1 MKAAVYR
8 RFGGPEVVAPEE
20 LATPKPTG
28 DQVLVRVLAASV
40 SASDAAARSGSPWF
54 ARLAFGPFRPR
65 VRVLGSDF
73 AGTVE
78 AAGPDAR
85 RFAVGDLV
93 FGATNAAMGAHAE
106 YIVVSEAAPIERVP
120 EGIDPARAAAL
131 VDATAMSFLRET
143 ADLQPGQ
150 RLLVNGA
157 SGAVGSAAVQLA
169 KHMGARVTGT
179 SSARNV
185 DFVRSLGAD
194 AALDHADFDVVVA
207 AGPYDVVFD
216 AYGKLG
222 YRRARRALA
231 DDGLYMTTVPS
242 FAILVQSLWKRLFGR
257 RRATVAFTGLRPVD
271 RVAADLRE
279 TAALAARSELDALV
293 DATYPLERV
302 ADAYRHVERGKR
314 GHVVL
319 TLATPVCGRH
329 STTRV
334 RRMSVVAD
342 TEPGDVVP
350 AG

>member
-1 MKAAVYR
+1 MRAAVYR
-8 RFGGPEVVAPEE
+8 RFGGPEVVVPEE
-20 LATPKPTG
+20 VPRPVPAG

-40 SASDAAARSGSPWF
+40 STSDAAARAGSPWF
-54 ARLAFGPFRPR
+54 ARLGFGPFGPR
-65 VRVLGSDF
+65 VSVLGGDF
-73 AGTVE
+73 AGRVE
-78 AAGPDAR
+78 EAGPDAR

-93 FGATNAAMGAHAE
+93 FGATNAAMRAHAE
-106 YIVVSEAAPIERVP
+106 YIVVSEAAPIEPIP
-120 EGIDPARAAAL
+120 EAIEPARAAAL

-169 KHMGARVTGT
+169 KHMGAHVAGT

-194 AALDHADFDVVVA
+194 IALDHTDINAVA
-207 AGPYDVVFD
+207 VAGPYDVVFD

-222 YRRARRALA
+222 YRRARRMLA
-231 DDGLYMTTVPS
+231 GDGLYMTTVPS
-242 FAILVQSLWKRLFGR
+242 LAILVQSLWTRLFGR
-257 RRATVAFTGLRPVD
+257 RRARIAFTGLRPAD

-279 TAALAARSELDALV
+279 TAELAARGALDAPV
-293 DATYPLERV
+293 AATYPLERV

-319 TLATPVCGRH
+319 TL
-329 STTRV
+329 
-334 RRMSVVAD
+334 
-342 TEPGDVVP
+342 E
-350 AG
+350 

>member
-1 MKAAVYR
+1 MRAAVYR

-20 LATPKPTG
+20 ASRPEPTG

-40 SASDAAARSGSPWF
+40 SASDAAARAGSPWL

-65 VRVLGSDF
+65 VSVLGSDF
-73 AGTVE
+73 AGRVE
-78 AAGPDAR
+78 EVGPDAR

-106 YIVVSEAAPIERVP
+106 YIVVSETAPIERMP
-120 EGIDPARAAAL
+120 EAIEPARATAL
-131 VDATAMSFLRET
+131 VDATALSFLRET

-150 RLLVNGA
+150 RLLINGA

-169 KHMGARVTGT
+169 KHMGAHVTGT
-179 SSARNV
+179 SSARNI

-194 AALDHADFDVVVA
+194 VALDHADADATFG

-222 YRRARRALA
+222 YRRARRMLA
-231 DDGLYMTTVPS
+231 GNGLYMTTVPS
-242 FAILVQSLWKRLFGR
+242 FAILVQSLWTRLFGR
-257 RRATVAFTGLRPVD
+257 RRATIAFTGLRSVD

-279 TAALAARSELDALV
+279 TAELAARGALDAPV
-293 DATYPLERV
+293 DATYPIERV

-319 TLATPVCGRH
+319 TL
-329 STTRV
+329 
-334 RRMSVVAD
+334 
-342 TEPGDVVP
+342 E
-350 AG
+350 

>member
-20 LATPKPTG
+20 VSRPEPTG
-28 DQVLVRVLAASV
+28 DQLLVRVLAASV
-40 SASDAAARSGSPWF
+40 STSDAAARAGSPWF
-54 ARLAFGPFRPR
+54 ARLAFGPLRPR
-65 VRVLGSDF
+65 VGVLGSDF
-73 AGTVE
+73 AGRVE
-78 AAGPDAR
+78 EAGPDVR
-85 RFAVGDLV
+85 RFAVGDFV

-120 EGIDPARAAAL
+120 EGIEPARATAL

-150 RLLVNGA
+150 RLLINGA
-157 SGAVGSAAVQLA
+157 SGAVGIAAVQLA
-169 KHMGARVTGT
+169 KHMGAHVTGT
-179 SSARNV
+179 SSTRNV

-194 AALDHADFDVVVA
+194 VALDHADVDAVVA

-222 YRRARRALA
+222 YRRARSALA
-231 DDGLYMTTVPS
+231 GNGLYMTTVPS
-242 FAILVQSLWKRLFGR
+242 FAILVQSLWTRLFGR
-257 RRATVAFTGLRPVD
+257 RRATIAFTGLRPAD

-279 TAALAARSELDALV
+279 TAELAARGALDAPI
-293 DATYPLERV
+293 DATYPLRRV

-319 TLATPVCGRH
+319 TL
-329 STTRV
+329 
-334 RRMSVVAD
+334 
-342 TEPGDVVP
+342 E
-350 AG
+350 